1 MVVVGQLSNPQE
13 SCSPMELRL
22 VVASGSG
29 KGKVI
34 PISASPF
41 MIGRNPVC
49 QLRPASDK
57 VSNRHCT
64 IWLRGGIA
72 VIQDMKSTNGTVVNG
87 ERITDE
93 RELHDGDQLQI
104 GPLVFKIQIE
114 MPLAVDQQTPV
125 PPKKKPAVEDAAAMI
140 LLEHSNETAGQAVDA
155 AGVPLGETK
164 LGMPAPPMATDQGT
178 PQQTDKAGQKSG
190 RDTASAADAIY
201 ARYRKRPRK

>member
-1 MVVVGQLSNPQE
+1 MK
-13 SCSPMELRL
+13 LRL

-64 IWLRGGIA
+64 IWLRGGVAI
-72 VIQDMKSTNGTVVNG
+72 IQDMKSTNGTVLNG
-87 ERITDE
+87 ERMTDE
-93 RELHDGDQLQI
+93 RQLHDGDELQI
-104 GPLVFKIQIE
+104 GPLVFKVQIE
-114 MPLAVDQQTPV
+114 LPSTIDQQTPV
-125 PPKKKPAVEDAAAMI
+125 PPNRKPAVEDAAAMI
-140 LLEHSNETAGQAVDA
+140 LLEDSNETTGQAVDA

-164 LGMPAPPMATDQGT
+164 LGMPAPPMTTDQAT
-178 PQQTDKAGQKSG
+178 PQKTDIGGQKSG